1 MKSSGGGSAVRQ
13 ARIYM
18 DHHATTP
25 VDPQVLAAMLPYFS
39 EEFGNAAS
47 RSHSFGWRAEEA
59 VEESRETIARLI
71 HAGPK
76 EIVFT
81 SGATES
87 DNLAI
92 FGTAE
97 MLGERG
103 RHILTC
109 STEHLAVLDCC
120 RHLERRGFQV
130 TYLPVD
136 STGRVSPDDV
146 RSALRP
152 ETILISLM
160 AANNEVGSLHP
171 IHEIGKIAK
180 EREVLF
186 HCDASQ
192 AVGKIPLDVGA
203 MGVDLL
209 SFTAHKLYGP
219 KGIGALYVRRKAP
232 RVRLAA
238 NLHGG
243 GHEGGMRP
251 GTLNVPGIVGF
262 GKACEIAGKVM
273 IEESSRIA
281 ELRDRL
287 HRGIV
292 SELEE
297 VRLNGHPELRLSN
310 NLNLSF
316 SYVEGE
322 ALMLAMDDVAVS
334 SGSACTSATQ
344 EPSHVLK
351 AMGVSDELAHT
362 SLRFGLGRFN
372 TRDEVDYVI
381 GRVVQSVKKLREIS
395 PLYEMALDERRG
407 SRAGALR

>member
-1 MKSSGGGSAVRQ
+1 
-13 ARIYM
+13 M

-25 VDPQVLAAMLPYFS
+25 VDPRVLEAMLPFFS

-59 VEESRETIARLI
+59 VEESREAIAGLI

-76 EIVFT
+76 EMIFT

-92 FGTAE
+92 FGTADF
-97 MLGERG
+97 LRERG
-103 RHILTC
+103 KHLLTC
-109 STEHLAVLDCC
+109 PTEHLAVLDCC
-120 RHLERRGFQV
+120 RRLEKRGFEI

-136 STGRVSPDDV
+136 ATGRVSPDDV
-146 RSALRP
+146 HAALRSD
-152 ETILISLM
+152 TILISLM

-171 IHEIGKIAK
+171 ISEIGKIAK
-180 EREVLF
+180 ERKVLF

-192 AVGKIPLDVGA
+192 AVGRIPVDVEA

-219 KGIGALYVRRKAP
+219 KGIGALYVRKRDP
-232 RVRLAA
+232 RVRLAPM
-238 NLHGG
+238 LYGG
-243 GHEGGMRP
+243 GHEGGLRP

-262 GKACEIAGKVM
+262 GKACEIAGAVLQ
-273 IEESSRIA
+273 EESARLR

-297 VRLNGHPELRLSN
+297 VRLNGHPELRLPN

-322 ALMLAMDDVAVS
+322 SLMLAMDDVAVS

-344 EPSHVLK
+344 QPTHVLK

-372 TRDEVDYVI
+372 TREEVDYVV
-381 GRVVQSVKKLREIS
+381 GRVVESVKKLREIS

-407 SRAGALR
+407 SHAGGLP

>member
-1 MKSSGGGSAVRQ
+1 
-13 ARIYM
+13 M

-25 VDPQVLAAMLPYFS
+25 VDPRVLDAMLPFFT

-59 VEESRETIARLI
+59 VEKSRETIAGLI

-97 MLGERG
+97 FLWERG
-103 RHILTC
+103 KHLVTC
-109 STEHLAVLDCC
+109 GTEHLAVLDCC
-120 RHLERRGFQV
+120 RRLANRGFEI

-136 STGRVSPDDV
+136 ATGRVSPDDV
-146 RSALRP
+146 RAALRP
-152 ETILISLM
+152 DTILISLM
-160 AANNEVGSLHP
+160 VANNEVGSLHP
-171 IHEIGKIAK
+171 ISEIGKIAK
-180 EREVLF
+180 EHKVLF

-192 AVGKIPLDVGA
+192 AVGRIPVDVEA

-219 KGIGALYVRRKAP
+219 KGIGALYVRKKNP
-232 RVRLAA
+232 RVRLAPL
-238 NLHGG
+238 LHGG
-243 GHEGGMRP
+243 GHEGGLRP

-262 GKACEIAGKVM
+262 GKACEIAGDVLL
-273 IEESSRIA
+273 EESSRLR

-297 VRLNGHPELRLSN
+297 VHLNGHPELRLPN

-322 ALMLAMDDVAVS
+322 SLMLAMDDVAVS

-372 TRDEVDYVI
+372 TREEVDYVV
-381 GRVVQSVKKLREIS
+381 GRVVESVKKLREIS
-395 PLYEMALDERRG
+395 PLYELALDERRG
-407 SRAGALR
+407 SRAGGLR